1 MNYNRPEM
9 TNSRLCILGAGNM
22 GRALI
27 GGLLRSG
34 TRAEH
39 LSVGESQPAARA
51 ALARELGITATADN
65 RAAVA
70 DAAIVVLAVK
80 PQEAAAVLSP
90 LAPLLGTARP
100 LLLSVLAGVRVAEL
114 EAWCGPGVPV
124 LRAMPNRA
132 ALIGAGATGL
142 YAPPTVSSE
151 QRAAAEQV
159 LKGVGEVVWVP
170 GEAGLDVV
178 TALSGSGPAYFFLLA
193 ELMAEAGVEL
203 GLEAVTA
210 RRLAATTLY
219 GSGLLVQSGHADL
232 TRLRAEVTSKG
243 GTTEAALAVFEDADL
258 RATVRRALA
267 AAVQRSRQLAAAGH
281 DVNQLPGNS

>member
-1 MNYNRPEM
+1 MNYNPPQM

-34 TRAEH
+34 RRAEH
-39 LSVGESQPAARA
+39 LSVGESQPAART
-51 ALARELGITATADN
+51 ALARDLGIMAAADN
-65 RAAVA
+65 GAAVA
-70 DAAIVVLAVK
+70 GAAIVVLAVK
-80 PQEAAAVLSP
+80 PQEAAAVLTP
-90 LAPLLGTARP
+90 LAPVLGMEKP

-114 EAWCGPGVPV
+114 ESWCGPGVPV

-132 ALIGAGATGL
+132 ALIGAGASGL
-142 YAPPTVSSE
+142 YAPSTVSPE

-159 LKGVGEVVWVP
+159 LKAVGEVVWVP

-193 ELMAEAGVEL
+193 ELMAEAGEEL

-243 GTTEAALAVFEDADL
+243 GTTEAALAVFADADL

-267 AAVQRSRQLAAAGH
+267 AAVQRSRQLAATATT
-281 DVNQLPGNS
+281 

>member
-1 MNYNRPEM
+1 MNQYNSTLM
-9 TNSRLCILGAGNM
+9 TNRRLCILGAGNM

-39 LSVGESQPAARA
+39 VSVGESLPAARA

-70 DAAIVVLAVK
+70 GAAIVVLAVK
-80 PQEAAAVLSP
+80 PQEAAAVLTP
-90 LAPLLGTARP
+90 LAATLAAEKPLVI
-100 LLLSVLAGVRVAEL
+100 SVLAGVRVAEL
-114 EAWCGPGVPV
+114 ESWCGAGVPV

-142 YAPPTVSSE
+142 FAPPSVGHE

-159 LKGVGEVVWVP
+159 LESVGEVVWVP
-170 GEAGLDVV
+170 FEAGLDVV

-193 ELMAEAGVEL
+193 ELMAEAGEQL
-203 GLEAVTA
+203 GLEARTA
-210 RRLAATTLY
+210 RRLAAATLY
-219 GSGLLVQSGHADL
+219 GSGLLAHTGHADL

-243 GTTEAALAVFEDADL
+243 GTTEAALVVFEAADL
-258 RATVRRALA
+258 RATVRQALA
-267 AAVQRSRQLAAAGH
+267 AAVQRSHQLA
-281 DVNQLPGNS
+281 GNS